1 MVGLATQPYSPYNS
15 NRQAYSCQRD
25 ALPYFVM
32 EFITY
37 TLIGFV
43 FVTLVLMVWLWQRLS
58 VATGNLDTEIN
69 ALRKWQQDH
78 LPLER
83 WADFLEGS
91 FGSLTMGAVM
101 VDPQLNI
108 SFINPVAEQMLGLS
122 MPQVKGKP
130 YQANLGLLHED
141 GKPLSEDKDPLL
153 HVFQTRQPMEKQSY
167 KIQNGNVSR
176 SLDVTW
182 MPVTNSRNEVLGG
195 IVLIQDSTKQ
205 KALEEMKV
213 DFVSIVSHEMRTPIT
228 AIKGYI
234 DILLRETRLDPEHA
248 EMLRRVYVSNERQ
261 LETVESLLNLS
272 RLERGTIPIKPQAF
286 QIEELTGQV
295 ISEVEP
301 QARAKGLEV
310 KFEYPR
316 FALPKVWADPARTR
330 EALVNLCTNAIKYT
344 DKGWVKVDLYTKE
357 GQMCVAVSDSG
368 PGIDAETQSK
378 LFAKFRRGEG
388 ALTETKQGVGL
399 GLYITKE
406 FIDLMG
412 GKIWIESQPGN
423 GATFFFTLP
432 VSK

>member
-1 MVGLATQPYSPYNS
+1 
-15 NRQAYSCQRD
+15 
-25 ALPYFVM
+25 
-32 EFITY
+32 
-37 TLIGFV
+37 
-43 FVTLVLMVWLWQRLS
+43 MVWLWQRLS
-58 VATGNLDTEIN
+58 VVTGNLDTEIS
-69 ALRKWQQDH
+69 ALRKWQKDH
-78 LPLER
+78 LPLEH

-91 FGSLTMGAVM
+91 FSSLTIGAVM

-108 SFINPVAEQMLGLS
+108 SFINPLAEQILGLS
-122 MPQVKGKP
+122 TPQVKGKP
-130 YQANLGLLHED
+130 YRVNLGLLHED

-153 HVFQTRQPMEKQSY
+153 HVFQTRQPMEKQAF
-167 KIQNGNVSR
+167 KVQNGDISHLLEVS
-176 SLDVTW
+176 W
-182 MPVTNSRNEVLGG
+182 MPVTNSRNEILGG
-195 IVLIQDSTKQ
+195 MVLLQDSTKQ
-205 KALEEMKV
+205 KNLEEMKV

-234 DILLRETRLDPEHA
+234 DILLRETQLDPEHT

-286 QIEELTGQV
+286 QIEELAGQV

-301 QARAKGLEV
+301 QARAKGLEL

-316 FALPKVWADPARTR
+316 FALPKVWADPARAR

-344 DKGWVKVDLYTKE
+344 DKGWVKLDLYTKE

-368 PGIDAETQSK
+368 PGIDAETQAK

-388 ALTETKQGVGL
+388 ALTESKQGVGL

>member
-1 MVGLATQPYSPYNS
+1 
-15 NRQAYSCQRD
+15 
-25 ALPYFVM
+25 M

-228 AIKGYI
+228 AIKG
-234 DILLRETRLDPEHA
+234 
-248 EMLRRVYVSNERQ
+248 
-261 LETVESLLNLS
+261 
-272 RLERGTIPIKPQAF
+272 
-286 QIEELTGQV
+286 
-295 ISEVEP
+295 
-301 QARAKGLEV
+301 
-310 KFEYPR
+310 
-316 FALPKVWADPARTR
+316 
-330 EALVNLCTNAIKYT
+330 
-344 DKGWVKVDLYTKE
+344 
-357 GQMCVAVSDSG
+357 
-368 PGIDAETQSK
+368 
-378 LFAKFRRGEG
+378 
-388 ALTETKQGVGL
+388 
-399 GLYITKE
+399 
-406 FIDLMG
+406 
-412 GKIWIESQPGN
+412 
-423 GATFFFTLP
+423 
-432 VSK
+432 